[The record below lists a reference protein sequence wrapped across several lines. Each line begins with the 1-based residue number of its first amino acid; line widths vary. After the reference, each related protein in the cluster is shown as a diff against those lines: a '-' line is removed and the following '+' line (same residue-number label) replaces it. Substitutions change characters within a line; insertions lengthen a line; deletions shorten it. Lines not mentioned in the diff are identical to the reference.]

1 MSGGARPGPRTR
13 RRRRRK
19 RARPPLDPVAKLAAF
34 HLYRAAMAPRL
45 ERGDLTEEALF
56 AEFVGFIGGPD
67 DSLPSS
73 APSR

>member
-1 MSGGARPGPRTR
+1 MSARPGPA

-19 RARPPLDPVAKLAAF
+19 KARSPLDPVARLAAF
-34 HLYRAAMAPRL
+34 HLYRAAMALRL

-56 AEFVGFIGGPD
+56 AEFVGFIASPD

>member
-1 MSGGARPGPRTR
+1 MSASR
-13 RRRRRK
+13 RRRRQ
-19 RARPPLDPVAKLAAF
+19 RARRKEAPAVPADPVAKLAAF

-56 AEFVGFIGGPD
+56 VEFVGFIGGPD